1 MKKTIITSIF
11 ISLITTVNLN
21 ANDHNITTENNQSKS
36 INKTTLVINLDKEQE
51 QKRGGK
57 VEDIIRGM
65 LTIGDNND
73 EVTFVGK
80 LLANASNII
89 IIIQDSTGKIKQTIK
104 NSLTIKTDWLE
115 NMDMVIIKKDNK
127 TIVKKEVKK
136 RE

>member
-1 MKKTIITSIF
+1 VKKTIITSIF